1 MWGHLAF
8 FQRTQL
14 VLVNSDDSEVVVGG
28 GPWGSV
34 GRNLGSGPDS
44 VGRPWTDH
52 EPLGLVCL
60 YVK

>member
-1 MWGHLAF
+1 M
-8 FQRTQL
+8 
-14 VLVNSDDSEVVVGG
+14 LVNSDDSEVVGG
-28 GPWGSV
+28 WGPWGSV